1 MHLITN
7 RTLIMIF
14 IALLGVFF
22 LAGCASTGQNYD
34 ASSSDEMANIDE
46 LLGLGDS
53 DSDTIGE
60 DEVLEMLGIAEE
72 SAIQDEFEELG
83 IDEQSGSGGLNSE
96 VQQLESRQNQLDDQT
111 RTLQNKI
118 EEQENRIADMQY
130 DTPKSQTR
138 HPQSAFSQQ
147 YQEALQTYRSRQ
159 YRTAITKFE
168 TLLSQ
173 DSHNSLSDNAQY
185 WIGESYYGLGNYQKA
200 IMSFEK
206 VFTFSN
212 SNKDDAAQLKLGL
225 CYMKLN
231 DQAKAREE
239 LQKLINNYPSSESV
253 GLARRLLNQIS
264 Q

>member
-1 MHLITN
+1 MRLKLN
-7 RTLIMIF
+7 SLMPGLFVVLIM
-14 IALLGVFF
+14 VF
-22 LAGCASTGQNYD
+22 LTGCASTNQSYNT
-34 ASSSDEMANIDE
+34 SSDDEMANIDE
-46 LLGLGDS
+46 LLGLGESGDE
-53 DSDTIGE
+53 TIDE

-83 IDEQSGSGGLNSE
+83 VDEQSAPGAVNSE
-96 VQQLESRQNQLDDQT
+96 MQDLQSRQNQLDNQTQILQDQIENQENQIA
-111 RTLQNKI
+111 TLQQNSSPSGSA
-118 EEQENRIADMQY
+118 Q
-130 DTPKSQTR
+130 S
-138 HPQSAFSQQ
+138 QSAFSRQ

-159 YRTAITKFE
+159 YRAAIQKFE
-168 TLLSQ
+168 GLLKQ
-173 DSHNSLSDNAQY
+173 NAKHSLSDNAQY

-253 GLARRLLNQIS
+253 SLARRLLSQIS